1 MREAATIDV
10 TYTGNDDPFIDRIYG
25 TRLTFEKGQTRAL
38 KPELAARFLQHADV
52 FKGPET
58 AATTEDQ
65 AKSEDG
71 SNTGQGDA
79 NANSTETNQNPD
91 GKPTDGTT
99 GDQKPADQTGDR
111 KQEQVDDT
119 AAQLAEAE
127 KKAAEQRRQE
137 EARFQ
142 LHQSLDTMTKAALRD
157 FVKVN
162 YKQDLPDGK
171 VADMRQHAK
180 SLVDQFG
187 AP

>member
-1 MREAATIDV
+1 MREASTIDV
-10 TYTGNDDPFIDRIYG
+10 TYTGDDDPFIDRIYG

-52 FKGPET
+52 FKGPEKAE
-58 AATTEDQ
+58 AAEEQ
-65 AKSEDG
+65 AKGNDDSKTADSDADG
-71 SNTGQGDA
+71 KNTDTTQ
-79 NANSTETNQNPD
+79 TPD
-91 GKPTDGTT
+91 GKQTDGTT
-99 GDQKPADQTGDR
+99 GDQKPADQTGDQ

-127 KKAAEQRRQE
+127 KKADEQRKQE
-137 EARFQ
+137 EARFE

-162 YKQDLPDGK
+162 YKQDLPEGK